1 MASASSAAA
10 TREVLMLEAP
20 PAPDARAW
28 RAPPDAEA
36 VDALPYIDGDYG
48 DEAVKREVDR
58 MVEEEMRRGR
68 RKPADFLRDL
78 PPVPAVGFENHPM
91 LAKEY
96 ERVRAGKPPA
106 TIEMSRYGL
115 EPPPLNKRNDVA
127 AWRQALRNAQSQLH
141 HQIIRIENLELM
153 LKYGVEL
160 YKLQNR
166 QMESVLSRMQKMAV
180 EYNEKI
186 ETVNRE
192 RKFHQQNTG
201 GQLHSLT
208 TEWQELC
215 QKNIAIQ
222 AACVDLQNQIDQ
234 LKLGAKELG
243 MPIDDSTGTNQQ
255 TSSTI

>member
-1 MASASSAAA
+1 MASPA

-20 PAPDARAW
+20 PAEAAGVPW
-28 RAPPDAEA
+28 RAPPDAET

-48 DEAVKREVDR
+48 DPAVKREVDR
-58 MVEEEMRRGR
+58 LVEEEMRRAH

-78 PPVPAVGFENHPM
+78 PPIPSAGFQAHPM

-115 EPPPLNKRNDVA
+115 EPPPANKRNDVA
-127 AWRQALRNAQSQLH
+127 AWRMALRNAQSQLQ

-153 LKYGVEL
+153 LKHGVEVW
-160 YKLQNR
+160 KLQNR
-166 QMESVLSRMQKMAV
+166 KMESVLSRMQKMAV

-201 GQLHSLT
+201 GQLHALT
-208 TEWQELC
+208 VEWQELC

-234 LKLGAKELG
+234 LKLEAKEQG
-243 MPIDDSTGTNQQ
+243 MAVDDSNETNLQA
-255 TSSTI
+255 SVGI

>member
-1 MASASSAAA
+1 MASSSG

-20 PAPDARAW
+20 PAPSGAPW
-28 RAPPDAEA
+28 RAPPDAEV

-48 DEAVKREVDR
+48 DPAVKREVDR
-58 MVEEEMRRGR
+58 MVEEEMRRGS

-78 PPVPAVGFENHPM
+78 PPVPAIG
-91 LAKEY
+91 
-96 ERVRAGKPPA
+96 
-106 TIEMSRYGL
+106 
-115 EPPPLNKRNDVA
+115 
-127 AWRQALRNAQSQLH
+127 
-141 HQIIRIENLELM
+141 IENLELM
-153 LKYGVEL
+153 LKYGVEVW
-160 YKLQNR
+160 KLQNR

-201 GQLHSLT
+201 GQLHALT

-234 LKLGAKELG
+234 LKLGAEELG

-255 TSSTI
+255 ASSAVHDAHPLQYC

>member
-1 MASASSAAA
+1 MAASSS

-20 PAPDARAW
+20 PSSCPAGAPW

-78 PPVPAVGFENHPM
+78 PPVPAIGFENHPM

-115 EPPPLNKRNDVA
+115 EPPLANKRNDVA

-153 LKYGVEL
+153 LKYGVEVW
-160 YKLQNR
+160 KLQNR

-201 GQLHSLT
+201 GQLHALT

-243 MPIDDSTGTNQQ
+243 MPIDDSNGTNQQ
-255 TSSTI
+255 ASSAI

>member
-1 MASASSAAA
+1 MEILFVGSCLVDSCIVLFINSALYYLRNAYKERIAWLSS
-10 TREVLMLEAP
+10 EISLLL
-20 PAPDARAW
+20 D
-28 RAPPDAEA
+28 
-36 VDALPYIDGDYG
+36 
-48 DEAVKREVDR
+48 
-58 MVEEEMRRGR
+58 
-68 RKPADFLRDL
+68 
-78 PPVPAVGFENHPM
+78 HPM

-115 EPPPLNKRNDVA
+115 EPPPANKRNDVA
-127 AWRQALRNAQSQLH
+127 AWRQALRNAQSQLQ

-153 LKYGVEL
+153 LKHGVEVW
-160 YKLQNR
+160 KLQNR
-166 QMESVLSRMQKMAV
+166 KMESVLSRMQKMAL

-201 GQLHSLT
+201 GQLHALT
-208 TEWQELC
+208 VEWQELC

-234 LKLGAKELG
+234 LKLEAKEQG
-243 MPIDDSTGTNQQ
+243 MLVDDSNGTNLQ
-255 TSSTI
+255 TSEGI

>member
-1 MASASSAAA
+1 
-10 TREVLMLEAP
+10 MLDAP
-20 PAPDARAW
+20 PSSDAAW

-48 DEAVKREVDR
+48 DPAVKREVDR
-58 MVEEEMRRGR
+58 MVEEEMRRGQ

-78 PPVPAVGFENHPM
+78 PPVPDIGFENHPM

-115 EPPPLNKRNDVA
+115 EPPPANKRNDVA

-141 HQIIRIENLELM
+141 HQVIRIENLELM
-153 LKYGVEL
+153 LKYGVEVW
-160 YKLQNR
+160 KLQNK

-186 ETVNRE
+186 EAVNRE

-201 GQLHSLT
+201 GQLHALT

-234 LKLGAKELG
+234 LELGAKELG
-243 MPIDDSTGTNQQ
+243 LPIGDSTGSNKRA
-255 TSSTI
+255 SSAV

>member
-1 MASASSAAA
+1 MASSA

-20 PAPDARAW
+20 PSEAAGVPW
-28 RAPPDAEA
+28 RPPPDAET

-48 DEAVKREVDR
+48 DPAVKREVDR
-58 MVEEEMRRGR
+58 LVEEEMRRAH

-78 PPVPAVGFENHPM
+78 PPVPIIGFENHPM

-115 EPPPLNKRNDVA
+115 EPPPANKRNDVV
-127 AWRQALRNAQSQLH
+127 AWRQALRNAQSQLQ
-141 HQIIRIENLELM
+141 HQIVRIENLELM
-153 LKYGVEL
+153 LKHGVEVW
-160 YKLQNR
+160 KLQNR
-166 QMESVLSRMQKMAV
+166 KMESVLSRTQKMTL

-201 GQLHSLT
+201 GQLHALT
-208 TEWQELC
+208 VEWQELC
-215 QKNIAIQ
+215 QKNMAIQ
-222 AACVDLQNQIDQ
+222 AACVDLQNQIDL
-234 LKLGAKELG
+234 LKLEAKEQG
-243 MPIDDSTGTNQQ
+243 MPMAGSNETNPQA
-255 TSSTI
+255 SVGI

>member
-1 MASASSAAA
+1 MASSSG

-20 PAPDARAW
+20 PAPSGAPW

-48 DEAVKREVDR
+48 DPAVKREVDR
-58 MVEEEMRRGR
+58 MVEEEMRRGS

-78 PPVPAVGFENHPM
+78 PPVPAIGFENHPM

-115 EPPPLNKRNDVA
+115 EPPPANKRNDVA

-153 LKYGVEL
+153 LKYGVEVW
-160 YKLQNR
+160 KLQNR

-201 GQLHSLT
+201 GQLHALT

-255 TSSTI
+255 ASSAI